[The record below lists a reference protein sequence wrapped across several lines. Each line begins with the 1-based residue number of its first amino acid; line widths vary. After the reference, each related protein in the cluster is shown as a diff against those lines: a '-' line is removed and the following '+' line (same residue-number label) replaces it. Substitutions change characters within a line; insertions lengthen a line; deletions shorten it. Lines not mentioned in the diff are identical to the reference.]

1 MFYLVLVLIDA
12 SMRNHLE
19 LLVNGERC
27 AAVTDA
33 NTAILALPHPV
44 ICCTRQS
51 AVLLA
56 EVVVNSGL

>member
-1 MFYLVLVLIDA
+1 LIDV
-12 SMRNHLE
+12 SMRNQLK
-19 LLVNGERC
+19 LFTNGERL
-27 AAVTDA
+27 AAATDA
-33 NTAILALPHPV
+33 NTAILTLPHPV